1 MASFAFRT
9 IIKSV
14 LSTLTVD
21 NSGRLEQL
29 GDIQVTVTNPRL
41 VLLATQQ
48 TNKSQGVGTRNNDFI
63 ISRLAG
69 RKDDRLASQKT
80 SPSEFGLLYTNW
92 GGRGPLWHQPMAE
105 QDR

>member
-29 GDIQVTVTNPRL
+29 GDIQVTVTKPKL

-48 TNKSQGVGTRNNDFI
+48 TSKLRGKVLGQQIVTLF
-63 ISRLAG
+63 
-69 RKDDRLASQKT
+69 RKPQIQEDG
-80 SPSEFGLLYTNW
+80 GL
-92 GGRGPLWHQPMAE
+92 MS
-105 QDR
+105 